1 MSNKILGGTYKDK
14 ITGFRGV
21 ATGYVEYLT
30 GCSQVLLIPP
40 VNDKGEVCDGNWFDV
55 QRLER
60 DEAVAAVVLDNG
72 STPGCDMQ
80 APKRT

>member
-14 ITGFRGV
+14 ITGFQGV

-30 GCSQVLLIPP
+30 GCSQALLIPT
-40 VNDKGEVCDGNWFDV
+40 VDDKGQVRDGVWFDV

-60 DEAVAAVVLDNG
+60 LEVAVVEIDNG